1 MFMVWKMVC
10 KMHINFLFCS
20 LEPAKTEYNIRRA
33 IKKFIGYF
41 SEDYSYLFFVAY
53 AFVESS

>member
-1 MFMVWKMVC
+1 
-10 KMHINFLFCS
+10 
-20 LEPAKTEYNIRRA
+20 LEPAKTEYDIRRA

-41 SEDYSYLFFVAY
+41 SEDYGYLFFVAY